1 MEVQWRQS
9 ITRLF
14 AEMWKLISVS
24 STMRAF
30 TLVHHN
36 QSKLIMNIYILLK
49 YILAVLT
56 WQLSNITGLKS
67 LSTIYEITKKLPY
80 IFSFPTSSHILP
92 EASSWRNFPS
102 GVYLWFW
109 SALEVGT
116 QCFQL
121 QWKMALGCLCPQQ
134 LCLYLGPNYS
144 CREHPLS
151 CHNHSETHTCTCTCT
166 EKYKIN
172 NLKIIK

>member
-24 STMRAF
+24 NTMRAF

-36 QSKLIMNIYILLK
+36 QSKFIMNLYILLK

-116 QCFQL
+116 QC
-121 QWKMALGCLCPQQ
+121 
-134 LCLYLGPNYS
+134 
-144 CREHPLS
+144 
-151 CHNHSETHTCTCTCT
+151 TV
-166 EKYKIN
+166 N
-172 NLKIIK
+172 NLSMWPLIRPGKHPRLTFFIKCCLKKHEKRT